1 MPTADPP
8 VGGPAA
14 PAPPGPPRTS
24 GSPAISDPASPPDP
38 ASSSASGTASGP
50 VSGSDGVPPQPEA
63 QPTLAGREAG
73 EGRLRPGRQLSPQE
87 LAQADSTL
95 QQPAPPSAAT
105 DPEPLPAATPVASA
119 PPGGGPL
126 SPQALSAPAVQQVKQ
141 LSLGAGITLIGLG
154 LGFLALRMR
163 RSD

>member
-1 MPTADPP
+1 MN
-8 VGGPAA
+8 
-14 PAPPGPPRTS
+14 
-24 GSPAISDPASPPDP
+24 SDPASPPDP
-38 ASSSASGTASGP
+38 ASSSTSGTASGSA
-50 VSGSDGVPPQPEA
+50 SGSDGVPPQPEA
-63 QPTLAGREAG
+63 QPPLAGRKAG

-87 LAQADSTL
+87 LAHADSAL
-95 QQPAPPSAAT
+95 QQPAPPSAAM
-105 DPEPLPAATPVASA
+105 DPDPDPSPAATPVASA
-119 PPGGGPL
+119 PPGAGPL